1 MGAAAPLTLR
11 DFLEM
16 ACESSCSDGFRS
28 YPRRLLPCPV
38 PSCDDGVQAK
48 IKAETAPVRL
58 LIEADLRR
66 SPSRTLSSLLFPRSP
81 RSLAAISRLSRTLSR
96 RLVFWRRH
104 PGDDGSERDSL
115 GLPSPVVSS
124 CCASE
129 YAESDAEAPGPPP
142 VDAAEEKPA
151 SKPSPSPSP
160 SSSSVSVHADDGPA
174 AAGAKHKEQ
183 LTHGGDAVGST
194 EEEKQQLSPV
204 SVMDFPFLHHH
215 HDDDGDETSDPGTC
229 SPATPFQHCLPD
241 DPQRTLRSN
250 KAQAQEL
257 LLLHKIRR
265 LDGLAHAVGPVDLEA
280 QFGTESDRQSAESDD
295 THTQTSNSSSTSADH
310 GVAATWS
317 PRCWS
322 GADREA
328 ERGPDVPRRLLARL
342 LKDDDDDGTAVTSG
356 ATERLLLDFFEE
368 GLDRRRAS
376 EAGPVI
382 GASRPSDHESAL
394 VRAARDW
401 VQGARTRWGAE
412 DVLYAGEAALADM
425 DRGRRWVRAGEEE
438 REVCAAL
445 EGLMM
450 DALVAELVC
459 DLALAA
465 RRRRTV

>member
-38 PSCDDGVQAK
+38 SHSDDATQEK
-48 IKAETAPVRL
+48 LKAETAPVRL

-66 SPSRTLSSLLFPRSP
+66 SPSRTLSSILFPRSP

-104 PGDDGSERDSL
+104 PGDDDGSERDSL

-124 CCASE
+124 CSASE
-129 YAESDAEAPGPPP
+129 HAESDAEAPGPPP

-151 SKPSPSPSP
+151 SKPSPS
-160 SSSSVSVHADDGPA
+160 SSSGSVDADDGHA

-183 LTHGGDAVGST
+183 QADGGDAVGST

-204 SVMDFPFLHHH
+204 SVMDFPF
-215 HDDDGDETSDPGTC
+215 HDDDETSDAGTC
-229 SPATPFQHCLPD
+229 SPATSFQHCLPD
-241 DPQRTLRSN
+241 DPERSN

-265 LDGLAHAVGPVDLEA
+265 LDGLAQAVGPVDLEA

-295 THTQTSNSSSTSADH
+295 THTQTSNCSSTSADH

-317 PRCWS
+317 PRCRS
-322 GADREA
+322 ADRDA
-328 ERGPDVPRRLLARL
+328 EREPDVPRRLLARL

-356 ATERLLLDFFEE
+356 ATERLLLDFFAE

-376 EAGPVI
+376 EAGPVV
-382 GASRPSDHESAL
+382 SPVRPSDDESAL
-394 VRAARDW
+394 VRAAQDW
-401 VQGARTRWGAE
+401 VQGAGTRWGAE
-412 DVLYAGEAALADM
+412 DVLFAGEAALADM

-438 REVCAAL
+438 REVGAAL
-445 EGLMM
+445 EGLVM
-450 DALVAELVC
+450 DELVAELVS
-459 DLALAA
+459 DLALA
-465 RRRRTV
+465 RR

>member
-28 YPRRLLPCPV
+28 YPRRVLPCP
-38 PSCDDGVQAK
+38 SSSDDGALATQAK
-48 IKAETAPVRL
+48 LKEETAPVRL

-66 SPSRTLSSLLFPRSP
+66 SPSRTLSSILFPRSP

-104 PGDDGSERDSL
+104 PGEDDGSERDSL

-124 CCASE
+124 CSASE
-129 YAESDAEAPGPPP
+129 HAESEAEAPGPPP

-160 SSSSVSVHADDGPA
+160 SSSSGSVDADDNPA

-204 SVMDFPFLHHH
+204 SVMDFPFHHHH
-215 HDDDGDETSDPGTC
+215 HDDDETSDAGTC
-229 SPATPFQHCLPD
+229 YSPATPFQHCLPD
-241 DPQRTLRSN
+241 DPERTLRSN

-265 LDGLAHAVGPVDLEA
+265 LHGLAQPVGPVDLEA

-295 THTQTSNSSSTSADH
+295 THTQTSNCNCSGTSAD
-310 GVAATWS
+310 GGKAATWS
-317 PRCWS
+317 PRCRS
-322 GADREA
+322 YTDREA
-328 ERGPDVPRRLLARL
+328 EREPDEPSRLLARL
-342 LKDDDDDGTAVTSG
+342 LKDDDGTAVTSG

-368 GLDRRRAS
+368 GLDRRRSS
-376 EAGPVI
+376 EAGPVV
-382 GASRPSDHESAL
+382 GAVRPSDDESAL
-394 VRAARDW
+394 VRAAQEW
-401 VQGARTRWGAE
+401 VQGAGTRWGAE

-438 REVCAAL
+438 REVGAAL
-445 EGLMM
+445 EVLVM
-450 DALVAELVC
+450 DALVAELVR

-465 RRRRTV
+465 RR

>member
-16 ACESSCSDGFRS
+16 ACESSCSDGFRT

-38 PSCDDGVQAK
+38 PHSDDATQAK
-48 IKAETAPVRL
+48 LRAEPAPVRL

-66 SPSRTLSSLLFPRSP
+66 SPSRTLSSILFPRSP

-104 PGDDGSERDSL
+104 PDDDRSERDSL

-124 CCASE
+124 CSASE
-129 YAESDAEAPGPPP
+129 YAESEAEPPGPPP
-142 VDAAEEKPA
+142 VEATDEKPA

-160 SSSSVSVHADDGPA
+160 SSSSGSVDADDGPA
-174 AAGAKHKEQ
+174 AAGAKHKERQ
-183 LTHGGDAVGST
+183 TDGGDAVGST

-204 SVMDFPFLHHH
+204 SVMDFPFH
-215 HDDDGDETSDPGTC
+215 HDDDDETSDAGTC

-241 DPQRTLRSN
+241 DPERSN

-265 LDGLAHAVGPVDLEA
+265 LDGLAQAVGPVDLEA
-280 QFGTESDRQSAESDD
+280 QFGTESDRRSAESHD
-295 THTQTSNSSSTSADH
+295 THTQTSNCSSTSADQ
-310 GVAATWS
+310 GKAATWS
-317 PRCWS
+317 PRCRS
-322 GADREA
+322 CIDREA
-328 ERGPDVPRRLLARL
+328 ERELDEPSRLLARL
-342 LKDDDDDGTAVTSG
+342 LKDDDDDDTAVTSG

-368 GLDRRRAS
+368 VLDRRRAP

-382 GASRPSDHESAL
+382 GAVRQSDDESAL
-394 VRAARDW
+394 VRAAQEW
-401 VQGARTRWGAE
+401 VEGAGTRRGAE

-438 REVCAAL
+438 REVGAAL
-445 EGLMM
+445 EGLVM
-450 DALVAELVC
+450 DALVAELVS
-459 DLALAA
+459 DLALA
-465 RRRRTV
+465 RR

>member
-38 PSCDDGVQAK
+38 PSSDDATQAK
-48 IKAETAPVRL
+48 LKAETAPVRL

-66 SPSRTLSSLLFPRSP
+66 SPSRTLSSILFPRSP
-81 RSLAAISRLSRTLSR
+81 RSLAVISRLSRTLSR

-104 PGDDGSERDSL
+104 PDDDRSERDSL

-124 CCASE
+124 CSASE
-129 YAESDAEAPGPPP
+129 HDESDAEPPGPPP

-160 SSSSVSVHADDGPA
+160 SSSSGSVNADDGPA
-174 AAGAKHKEQ
+174 ATGAKHKDQ
-183 LTHGGDAVGST
+183 QTDGGGAVGST

-204 SVMDFPFLHHH
+204 SVMDFPFHHH
-215 HDDDGDETSDPGTC
+215 HDDDDETSDAGTC

-241 DPQRTLRSN
+241 DPEPTLRSN
-250 KAQAQEL
+250 QAQAQEL

-265 LDGLAHAVGPVDLEA
+265 LDGLAQAVGPVDLEA
-280 QFGTESDRQSAESDD
+280 QFGTESDRQPAESDD
-295 THTQTSNSSSTSADH
+295 KHTQTSNCSSSSADH

-317 PRCWS
+317 PRCRS
-322 GADREA
+322 TDREA
-328 ERGPDVPRRLLARL
+328 EREPDVPHSLLARL
-342 LKDDDDDGTAVTSG
+342 LKDDDDDGTAITSG

-376 EAGPVI
+376 EAGPVVC
-382 GASRPSDHESAL
+382 AVRPSDDESAL
-394 VRAARDW
+394 VRAAQDW
-401 VQGARTRWGAE
+401 VEGAGTLWGAE
-412 DVLYAGEAALADM
+412 DVLFAGEAALADM
-425 DRGRRWVRAGEEE
+425 DRGRRWVRAGEGEQ
-438 REVCAAL
+438 EVGAAL
-445 EGLMM
+445 EGLVM
-450 DALVAELVC
+450 DALVAELVS
-459 DLALAA
+459 DLALA
-465 RRRRTV
+465 RR